1 MKRIIIIL
9 MLLVGFTTFTEAKSY
24 KQINAYGSFYS
35 HLAPHG
41 VWMEFDDGLVVWR
54 PTIMRRGW
62 APYSIGRWIWT
73 DYGWY
78 WDSYENFGYI
88 TYHYGRWFYDDYYG
102 WVWIPDYDWAP
113 AWVEWRYDDSYIGWA
128 PLPPYALFSI
138 NIGIH
143 FTFNY
148 VTPYNHWHFVN
159 YNYLCD
165 PYVYDHYVGPK
176 YKYRVFSNTKYRND
190 YGYSN
195 GRIVNRGVD
204 VGEVRSRSGQDI
216 RQRTLQQISDPKELT
231 RKDLDKKLDRNNDV
245 VRTYIP
251 SREEL
256 RKVNIRDTDVR
267 KIERRSSLER
277 SGLQLGDRKDYIE
290 KVEIKRADEDSRSV
304 VKERETRESN
314 VEEKRKITNE
324 NRNLDEVNRNNVN
337 EIEKKRTQERI
348 DGERKREEIRMMNE
362 SQNKESSTVENQNRR
377 NEVNNTRSNDNEVK
391 KEKSLQVQ
399 KEQTEVKVEREVESN
414 SQENRNFSR
423 YEDRRNNDSPST
435 DQRINQES
443 KTSER
448 TRSR

>member
-9 MLLVGFTTFTEAKSY
+9 MLSVGFTIITEAKSH
-24 KQINAYGSFYS
+24 KQINPYVSFYS

-54 PTIMRRGW
+54 PTIMRKGW
-62 APYSIGRWIWT
+62 APYSIGRWVWT

-78 WDSYENFGYI
+78 WDSYESFGYI
-88 TYHYGRWFYDDYYG
+88 TYHYGRWYYDDYYG

-128 PLPPYALFSI
+128 PLPPYAVFSI

-216 RQRTLQQISDPKELT
+216 RQRTLKQISNPNELT
-231 RKDLDKKLDRNNDV
+231 RKDFDKKLDRNNDV

-256 RKVNIRDTDVR
+256 RKNNIKDADVR

-290 KVEIKRADEDSRSV
+290 KVEIKRTDEDSRKV
-304 VKERETRESN
+304 VKERETRENN
-314 VEEKRKITNE
+314 VEEKRKMTNE
-324 NRNLDEVNRNNVN
+324 NGNLNEVSRNNVN

-348 DGERKREEIRMMNE
+348 DAERKREEIRMMNE
-362 SQNKESSTVENQNRR
+362 SKNKESSTFENQVLK
-377 NEVNNTRSNDNEVK
+377 NEVNNTRSSDNELK
-391 KEKSLQVQ
+391 KERNLQVP
-399 KEQTEVKVEREVESN
+399 KEQSEVKVERKVESN

-423 YEDRRNNDSPST
+423 NEEQKNDGSRSI

-448 TRSR
+448 TKSR